1 MNLNQI
7 KLFIELNQNDFN
19 LSDAAEKLHIVQSAA
34 SRQLKLLEEELETPL
49 FVRNGKR
56 LVGLTVVG
64 EKVLSYAHE
73 MCLAQKNIISVA
85 QALHSK
91 DKGFIRLGTTHTQ
104 ARYMLPDTL
113 EVFKKLYPQV
123 RFHIEESSP
132 SNLYKML
139 FQDQVDVIICSEM
152 YHNDNELNIYEVYEW
167 GHSLIAPHD
176 HKIWNNEVNLSAIA
190 DYSVLSYIKGFT
202 RSELVL
208 NKLRRHKPDFE
219 FDILASDADVIKFY
233 VNKGFGVGII
243 AQMAYDPD
251 YDSDLKTH
259 YLGEEIGLNK
269 SYCSFLSKRVMP
281 DYVHEFINVFR
292 QTARE
297 RFKNSD

>member
-56 LVGLTVVG
+56 LVGLTHVG
-64 EKVLSYAHE
+64 EKVLEHAQE
-73 MCLAQKNIISVA
+73 IVLAQKNIISVA

-91 DKGFIRLGTTHTQ
+91 DTGVIRLGTTHTQ

-113 EVFKKLYPQV
+113 EVFKKLYPNV

-139 FQDQVDVIICSEM
+139 FQDRVDVIICSEM
-152 YHNDNELNIYEVYEW
+152 YHNDAELNIYEIYEW
-167 GHSLIAPHD
+167 GHSLIAPPEHD
-176 HKIWNNEVNLSAIA
+176 IWKKEVSLKSVA

-202 RSELVL
+202 RSEKVL
-208 NKLRRHKPDFE
+208 STLREHKPDFE

-233 VNKGFGVGII
+233 VKKGFGVGII
-243 AQMAYDPD
+243 AQVAYDPD
-251 YDSDLKTH
+251 YDSELRMH
-259 YLGEEIGLNK
+259 FLGDEIGLNK
-269 SYCSFLSKRVMP
+269 SYCSFLTKRVMP
-281 DYVHEFINVFR
+281 DYVHEFIKVFR

-297 RFKNSD
+297 RFKK